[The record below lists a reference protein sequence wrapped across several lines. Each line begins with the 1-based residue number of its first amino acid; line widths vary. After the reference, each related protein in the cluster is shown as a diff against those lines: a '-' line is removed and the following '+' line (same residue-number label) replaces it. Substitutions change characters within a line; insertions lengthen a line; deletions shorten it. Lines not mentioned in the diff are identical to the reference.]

1 MITIPCGLL
10 LSTFTFVV
18 LERPSVRHLGHE
30 VDRALTTDG
39 DLSLALFGVWFAC
52 PVACRRR
59 FTGRESAM
67 NDEQADRIARLLE
80 DIRDGQRLQL
90 ERQAQAIQRQEELLA
105 QQRARLA
112 NVSEDSGKAK
122 ELIATSARV
131 VASARILVLIALPL
145 AVLLIVFLVWVFWA
159 QVAR

>member
-1 MITIPCGLL
+1 
-10 LSTFTFVV
+10 
-18 LERPSVRHLGHE
+18 
-30 VDRALTTDG
+30 
-39 DLSLALFGVWFAC
+39 
-52 PVACRRR
+52 
-59 FTGRESAM
+59 M